1 VGRAAHLQDVAVPM
15 LFLQGT
21 RDTFAELDLLRPL
34 CANLGSRATLHVVEG
49 SDHSFKVLKRSGRA
63 EADVIEEL
71 AQTIADWAATL

>member
-1 VGRAAHLQDVAVPM
+1 
-15 LFLQGT
+15 
-21 RDTFAELDLLRPL
+21 
-34 CANLGSRATLHVVEG
+34 VVEG